1 MKFQQTNLEG
11 SYLINLELLE
21 DERGFFARSFCKDEF
36 KKRGLNTSW
45 VQINNSLSHCKGTL
59 RGLHTQREPHS
70 EIKLVRC
77 ISGAIWDVILDV
89 RKDSKTYGQYFAEEI
104 SSDNRKMM
112 YVPKGFAHGFISL
125 TNNAEIIYLVSTPY
139 HPGSEATILWD
150 DPDVGIEWPVKISK
164 ISEKDKKGITLKF
177 F

>member
-1 MKFQQTNLEG
+1 MKFQQTNLKG
-11 SYLINLELLE
+11 SYLINLDLLE

-59 RGLHTQREPHS
+59 RGLHMQREPHS

-104 SSDNRKMM
+104 SSENRKMM

-164 ISEKDKKGITLKF
+164 ISEKDKKGIRLKF

>member
-1 MKFQQTNLEG
+1 MKFQQTNLKG
-11 SYLINLELLE
+11 SYLINLDLLE

-59 RGLHTQREPHS
+59 RGLHMQREPHS

-164 ISEKDKKGITLKF
+164 ISEKDNKGIRLKF

>member
-1 MKFQQTNLEG
+1 MKFQQTNLKG
-11 SYLINLELLE
+11 SYLINLDLLE

-59 RGLHTQREPHS
+59 RGLHMQREPHS

-164 ISEKDKKGITLKF
+164 ISEKDNKGIRLKSF
-177 F
+177 